1 MDRRRFYERINL
13 FVYDNRESA
22 LRFINRLS
30 WLFWIAGVAIVTYFQ
45 GFSHQI
51 YGYTIL
57 LWAFWRVLDFFILR
71 FILRMFLSL
80 SLKQFIRDSRTEK
93 WIVLLL
99 LFDHLF
105 YWITGINFFTGVLPF
120 IDIGIY
126 FGFLQL
132 LFGFLLF
139 AEIGTLVFESSKFKL
154 NPALLLAL
162 SFIFLIV
169 AGALFLHLPE
179 MTVTGRISWIDAFF
193 TSTSA
198 SCVTGLSVL
207 NTGSDFTFKGQM
219 VILVLIFIG
228 GLNML
233 TIATFIGSLYHK
245 TGSLHAAGVIKG
257 FLDSDQSAN
266 LHAILRNV
274 ILYAVAIQVF
284 GVILVFF
291 SWGNGYPFNNASDR
305 LYHSVFHAISAF
317 NNAGFSLF
325 TDGFYDDSLRY
336 NYTLHL
342 SVALLIIV
350 GGIGFLVLQ
359 DVFAFNNRMERKT
372 QSWKKLLVN
381 TRLVLYVTLI
391 LLIGGTVMFMLF
403 EYRNTLNEHSFSG
416 KLVTAFFQSVTT
428 RTAGFNTVDF
438 SSISG
443 PTLLVCLLLMFVGA
457 SPGSTGGGIKTTTI
471 AVAFK
476 AAWANLRGREHV
488 EFFQRNIPWT
498 YVNKTYA
505 VLISAFSLLLL
516 FTLLMAGIERDF
528 PLRDIVFE
536 VVSAFG
542 TVGLSMGIT
551 PDLSDG
557 GKLILIFAM
566 YVGRIGSLTLGLA
579 LTRKI
584 LYTKYR
590 YPDTRLMIG

>member
-1 MDRRRFYERINL
+1 MDRRKLYEQLNL
-13 FVYDNRESA
+13 FVYDNRDNA

-30 WLFWIAGVAIVTYFQ
+30 WLFWIAGIVIITYFQ

-51 YGYTIL
+51 YGYTML
-57 LWAFWRVLDFFILR
+57 LWAFWRVLDFFIIR
-71 FILRMFLSL
+71 FILRMVLSL
-80 SLKQFIRDSRTEK
+80 SLKQFLKDSRAEK

-99 LFDHLF
+99 FFDHF
-105 YWITGINFFTGVLPF
+105 FFWITGNNFFTGILPF
-120 IDIGIY
+120 VDIGIY

-132 LFGFLLF
+132 LFVFLLF
-139 AEIGTLVFESSKFKL
+139 AEVGTLVFELPKLKL
-154 NPALLLAL
+154 NPAILLAL
-162 SFIFLIV
+162 SFIILIV

-179 MTVTGRISWIDAFF
+179 MTVKGSISWIDAFF

-207 NTGSDFTFKGQM
+207 DTGSDFTFKGQM
-219 VILVLIFIG
+219 VILILIFIG

-245 TGSLHAAGVIKG
+245 TGSLHAAGVIRG
-257 FLDSDQSAN
+257 FLDSDQTAN

-274 ILYAVAIQVF
+274 IFYAVVIQTS
-284 GVILVFF
+284 GVLMVFF
-291 SWGNGYPFNNASDR
+291 SWGNEHTFNGFSDK
-305 LYHSVFHAISAF
+305 LYHSIFHAISAF

-325 TDGFYDDSLRY
+325 TDGFYNESLRY
-336 NYTLHL
+336 NYPLHL
-342 SVALLIIV
+342 SVSLLIIV

-359 DVFAFNNRMERKT
+359 DMFAINNRMERKL
-372 QSWKKLLVN
+372 QPWKKLLVN
-381 TRLVLYVTLI
+381 TRLVLGVTLI
-391 LLIGGTVMFMLF
+391 LLIGGTVLF
-403 EYRNTLNEHSFSG
+403 LILEYNNTLEAHSFFG
-416 KLVTAFFQSVTT
+416 KVVTAFFQSVTT

-438 SSISG
+438 TMISG
-443 PTLLVCLLLMFVGA
+443 STLLLCLLLMFIGA

-488 EFFQRNIPWT
+488 EFFRRNIPWT

-505 VLISAFSLLLL
+505 VLISAFSLLLF
-516 FTLLMAGIERDF
+516 FTFLMAGIERDI
-528 PLRDIVFE
+528 PLQDVVFE

-551 PDLSDG
+551 PELSDG

-590 YPDTRLMIG
+590 YPDARLMIG